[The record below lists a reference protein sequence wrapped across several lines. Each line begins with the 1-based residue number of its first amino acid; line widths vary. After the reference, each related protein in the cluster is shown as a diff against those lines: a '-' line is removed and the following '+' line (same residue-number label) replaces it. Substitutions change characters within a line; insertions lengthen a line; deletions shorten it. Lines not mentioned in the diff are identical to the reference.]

1 MYTLYNNMYVMVF
14 RVTHLFD
21 FDLIVL
27 KLLEPL
33 DDVIGL
39 AIAAVCKCAFSAI
52 KFVL

>member
-1 MYTLYNNMYVMVF
+1 MYTLSFEWHIYSI
-14 RVTHLFD
+14 
-21 FDLIVL
+21 LIVL
-27 KLLEPL
+27 KPLEPL